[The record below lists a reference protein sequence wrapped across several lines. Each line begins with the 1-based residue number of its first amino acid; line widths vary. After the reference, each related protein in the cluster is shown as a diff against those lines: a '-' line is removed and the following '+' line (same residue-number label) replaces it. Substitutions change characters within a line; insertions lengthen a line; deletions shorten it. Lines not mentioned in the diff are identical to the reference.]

1 MGDFIVSSA
10 NFVDTYIG
18 ALATDFNSIYEFM
31 KPFLN
36 IAEGASKLLGMFA

>member
-10 NFVDTYIG
+10 NFVDTYVG

-31 KPFLN
+31 TPFLN
-36 IAEGASKLLGMFA
+36 VAKGAKQLLEMFA